1 MSCQIYYF
9 QTQSSTE
16 SMIFLTLKNLG
27 LYDYS
32 DMSEIF
38 YSNNTHTHTHTHTH
52 TYIYIYEQEIH
63 DLHFNLF
70 SSKKISLMGYKK
82 EA

>member
-38 YSNNTHTHTHTHTH
+38 YSNNTHTHTHTH
-52 TYIYIYEQEIH
+52 IYIYMNKRYTTYT
-63 DLHFNLF
+63 LTF
-70 SSKKISLMGYKK
+70 SLQKR
-82 EA
+82 